1 MFLPE
6 VLRQITW
13 EPEVTQE
20 ALRVQ
25 PLVYLPSGLSQYTGH
40 QDSLQFLA
48 APGSPPL
55 AKATYPGKA
64 RAGPG
69 SEPTD
74 KK

>member
-1 MFLPE
+1 MVPPE
-6 VLRQITW
+6 VLLQVTL
-13 EPEVTQE
+13 EPEGPQE
-20 ALRVQ
+20 ALRAQ
-25 PLVYLPSGLSQYTGH
+25 GLVWRPSVLSQH
-40 QDSLQFLA
+40 ARLRILFNFLQLPA
-48 APGSPPL
+48 VPLL